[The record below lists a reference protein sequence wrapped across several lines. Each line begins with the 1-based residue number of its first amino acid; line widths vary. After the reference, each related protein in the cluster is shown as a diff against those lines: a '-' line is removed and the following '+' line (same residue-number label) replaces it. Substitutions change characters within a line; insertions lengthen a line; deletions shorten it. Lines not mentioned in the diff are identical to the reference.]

1 MCPSLLALLL
11 MTSQQAGMLLEVQHV
26 LQQQYE
32 DCRQLN
38 VLAGSFV
45 LVPSAPATAGGG
57 GSELRAKLVLGGR
70 AVPGEDPFCS
80 SCSYCSSLSDCIR
93 PPLTHLHPPGMAP
106 GSWLLQLQ
114 TGGQITLAQ
123 VDDTSLQDLCK
134 LDWRLV
140 QDVCAGVCY
149 SQHCWLI
156 PHFTRERVGVPGT

>member
-11 MTSQQAGMLLEVQHV
+11 MTSRQAGMLLEVQHL

-32 DCRQLN
+32 ACRRLN

-45 LVPSAPATAGGG
+45 LVPSAPATACGGK
-57 GSELRAKLVLGGR
+57 ELLAKLVLGGR
-70 AVPGEDPFCS
+70 AVPGEDPFCFS
-80 SCSYCSSLSDCIR
+80 CCSYVALR
-93 PPLTHLHPPGMAP
+93 QPPPDPSNLLHPPGMAP
-106 GSWLLQLQ
+106 GSWLLRLQ
-114 TGGQITLAQ
+114 AGGQITLAQ